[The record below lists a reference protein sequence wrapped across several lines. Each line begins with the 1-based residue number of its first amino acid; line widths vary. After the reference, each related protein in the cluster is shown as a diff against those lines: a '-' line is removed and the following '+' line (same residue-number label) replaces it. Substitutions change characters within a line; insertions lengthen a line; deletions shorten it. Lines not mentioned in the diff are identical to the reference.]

1 MADSIADLNIALRA
15 TADKLAA
22 DINRGIKGAE
32 SHVSTKAVALG
43 TVIGVGIVA
52 GLGAAMAGIKKT
64 IGLAFEGLDRI
75 DALDEAA
82 TKIGLSY
89 NAMQDLKLAAVTTG
103 ASFEGMASAIAKMQG
118 NISNGSAE
126 EALQKL
132 GLSAQFLRDLA
143 PEKQFAEIAQKLS
156 EVKNTGDKI
165 DLTKSIFG
173 KGGVDILNVINGGKE
188 GMAEIARTAELFG
201 GHLTDA
207 QRAMATMAQGDI
219 ETLKAGWGY
228 IKDQIAVGVAPAMF
242 SMTQNIVKFAEESG
256 GIAKMIQ
263 GWSDSAMEFAATVA
277 DAFQNIRNTF
287 KVLGAVKDDAN
298 IWSVSPILA
307 FIKASK
313 ATDAELQK
321 IIVTQKSA
329 GDVMRQQ
336 YAERK
341 AAAEQVG
348 ATERNLA
355 NEKISNDKAVALNF
369 GDASDEMSAAYDANM
384 KKMMQ
389 QTYDFNLAVD
399 QAWEKIPGRAK
410 ASLEGVIKEYT
421 SATGSLSAIL
431 LDWAEKMVQSFVT
444 VGGLMSIAINNSNAS
459 DWWKKANSFLQ
470 SLGKKGLED
479 GAGQATLDNMKSITG
494 QNLSPSERAQAD
506 SANARKASQE
516 REAARVAAN
525 RAESQAKSAA
535 RKAGIGGSMKIGS
548 FDASF
553 TAPAMSQRA
562 PSFFPGGNAKSPAM
576 SASASGGTLGG
587 TTINQY
593 FASGVTRAELAG
605 SMDEVKDATL
615 GAVLNAFTSGGGF
628 RNALKA

>member
-1 MADSIADLNIALRA
+1 MAESIADLSIQIRA
-15 TADKLAA
+15 SADKLAS
-22 DINRGIKGAE
+22 DFNRDMSAQQGKIQAR
-32 SHVSTKAVALG
+32 AVALG
-43 TVIGVGIVA
+43 TVVGAGIVA
-52 GLGAAMAGIKKT
+52 GLGAAMAGIKNT
-64 IGLAFEGLDRI
+64 ISMAFEGLDRI

-173 KGGVDILNVINGGKE
+173 RGGVDILNVINGGKE
-188 GMAEIARTAELFG
+188 GMEKIAQTAELFG

-228 IKDQIAVGVAPAMF
+228 IKDQIAVGIAPAMF
-242 SMTQNIVKFAEESG
+242 SMTELVVKFAKESG
-256 GIAKMIQ
+256 GVAQLIRD
-263 GWSDSAMEFAATVA
+263 WSDSMMEFVA
-277 DAFQNIRNTF
+277 DAADAVGVLSDIY
-287 KVLGAVKDDAN
+287 KV
-298 IWSVSPILA
+298 
-307 FIKASK
+307 SK
-313 ATDAELQK
+313 AIAGPGAWLTDPVKQYKNAVEALDVILGKNQSTAE
-321 IIVTQKSA
+321 TY
-329 GDVMRQQ
+329 GDTIRKQ
-336 YAERK
+336 YHERRLEADRTAERERQ
-341 AAAEQVG
+341 AAE
-348 ATERNLA
+348 
-355 NEKISNDKAVALNF
+355 EKKRLDDEVADNFSNT
-369 GDASDEMSAAYDANM
+369 SDEMAKAYAAQIEANKGKNNEFSQSFDSIWKVM
-384 KKMMQ
+384 PEKVGASLDQIVEQYTGTTKTLKELTVEWVSMMIQ
-389 QTYDFNLAVD
+389 NFLAV
-399 QAWEKIPGRAK
+399 
-410 ASLEGVIKEYT
+410 SN
-421 SATGSLSAIL
+421 
-431 LDWAEKMVQSFVT
+431 
-444 VGGLMSIAINNSNAS
+444 LMSNVQYVSAG
-459 DWWKKANSFLQ
+459 DWWKKTNEMLQ
-470 SLGKKGLED
+470 SLNSGKKIGAED
-479 GAGQATLDNMKSITG
+479 GQATLDNMNSNIKE
-494 QNLSPSERAQAD
+494 LSPSERAQAD

-525 RAESQAKSAA
+525 RAESKAKSDA
-535 RKAGIGGSMKIGS
+535 RKANIGGSMKIGT

-562 PSFFPGGNAKSPAM
+562 PSFFPGGNAKTPAM

>member
-1 MADSIADLNIALRA
+1 MAESIADLNIALRA

-32 SHVSTKAVALG
+32 SSVSVKSVALG
-43 TVIGVGIVA
+43 TAIGVGIVA
-52 GLGAAMAGIKKT
+52 GIGAAMAGIKKT
-64 IGLAFEGLDRI
+64 IGMAFEGLDRI

-82 TKIGLSY
+82 SKIGLTY

-103 ASFEGMASAIAKMQG
+103 ASFEGMTNAIAKMQG
-118 NISNGSAE
+118 NLSNGSAT

-132 GLSAQFLRDLA
+132 GLSAEHLRQLA

-173 KGGVDILNVINGGKE
+173 RGGVDILNVINGGKE
-188 GMAEIARTAELFG
+188 GMEKIAREAELFG

-207 QRAMATMAQGDI
+207 QRAMATLAQGDI
-219 ETLKAGWGY
+219 EKIGAGWGY
-228 IKDQIAVGVAPAMF
+228 VKDQIAVGAAPAILLLTQ
-242 SMTQNIVKFAEESG
+242 SMVKLAEEAG
-256 GIAKMIQ
+256 GIEKIFQRMS
-263 GWSDSAMEFAATVA
+263 GSLVEFAARVA
-277 DAFQNIRNTF
+277 DVYQTLKDIDNVGKAIGSVDWWT
-287 KVLGAVKDDAN
+287 LGPIEGYKKAVE
-298 IWSVSPILA
+298 
-307 FIKASK
+307 
-313 ATDAELQK
+313 ATNDEARKLLLRTE
-321 IIVTQKSA
+321 TA
-329 GDVMRQQ
+329 GDAIRRQ
-336 YAERK
+336 YKERQ
-341 AAAEQVG
+341 AAAEKL
-348 ATERNLA
+348 AIAERA
-355 NEKISNDKAVALNF
+355 AAEEKIQNDKKVALNF
-369 GDASDEMSAAYDANM
+369 SEGTDEMSAAYDANM

-444 VGGLMSIAINNSNAS
+444 VGGLMSIAVNNSNAS

-470 SLGKKGLED
+470 KMGSKAVDLEGAAKGTND
-479 GAGQATLDNMKSITG
+479 SMRTSNAS
-494 QNLSPSERAQAD
+494 LSPAEKAMAD
-506 SANARKASQE
+506 SAAAKQASQA
-516 REAARVAAN
+516 REAARVEAN
-525 RAESQAKSAA
+525 RAESRAKSDA

-553 TAPAMSQRA
+553 TSPAMSQRA
-562 PSFFPGGNAKSPAM
+562 PSFFPGGNAKTPAM
-576 SASASGGTLGG
+576 SASASGGTLGA
-587 TTINQY
+587 TVINQY
-593 FASGVTRAELAG
+593 FSSGVTRAELAG

-615 GAVLNAFTSGGGF
+615 GAVLNAFTSGGGL